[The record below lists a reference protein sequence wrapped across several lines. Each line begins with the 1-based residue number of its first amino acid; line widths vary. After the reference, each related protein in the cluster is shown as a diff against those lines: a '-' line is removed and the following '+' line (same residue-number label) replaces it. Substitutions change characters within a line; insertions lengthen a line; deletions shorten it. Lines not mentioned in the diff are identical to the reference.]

1 MTTMRTSVRTGWR
14 LLLAAVAAWGMAW
27 TAAAGGAAEA
37 SAGAGVLGAAG
48 RKDGDA
54 LSPCVSPEA
63 ARLAALRQGKL
74 LFLQMGAEWCG
85 PCLGLREYLKSL
97 GTAFSGDYVFCYL
110 DTDKDACGFDDGTFS
125 GIPAWAVID
134 PRRFNPAERW
144 ASGGIL
150 HEQAGYSVSSVS
162 TWLDHG
168 RAQWK
173 TLGAAPAALVASAP
187 ATLALPKALSAF
199 LRFPDGTECDVS
211 GAVSWSL
218 ASGTAATLSG
228 NTLIPAGSSGEVAVR
243 CEGTF
248 WNRAFDAGATVRVI
262 GGATLAG
269 IEIQGPAVFDLYDES
284 AVQYTAVA
292 VLSDGSRAE
301 VDAEWS
307 ADTPGKAN
315 YLQCSEDG
323 RLSFSRNTYTVQ
335 HSVTVTV
342 HAASAGIAASRD
354 ILVHGPG
361 YVRPVGT
368 VFSQNA
374 LWPGAEVELVPQKVQ
389 WWRHGVLEPPTDDF
403 TDVEFRWEMYCPGS
417 GSRSGDGP
425 TVTVPADAESTN
437 SYAYVYLNS
446 RPARERYYN
455 TQYDYM
461 YMDFQS
467 SPAPLLAV
475 DFDAGGGTVS
485 VPRILRATGTSL
497 GALPEA
503 TRPGHLFDGW
513 FRRPDGAKVTAST
526 TVSNAFACTAKWLQV
541 VSVDLLGPSAAAEP
555 SKFALSVALDD
566 GTARTVTNG
575 VAWALVSGDAA
586 SIAADGTL
594 TPLPGKTGDV
604 QICAT
609 AVVAG
614 GEYRLCKTVRILSPS
629 DVRSLRVEGPD
640 LIDLYDVPGGLYRA
654 YVTTASGEYE
664 VAPAWTAEG
673 IGASYMQ
680 ISPLGE
686 LSFSYNTYTVYQCAT
701 ALVTAACCGLTN
713 TVSTLLYGPGY
724 VTPVSFTLSQ
734 NALWPGAEMEL
745 VPQKVQWWRH
755 GVLEPPTDDF
765 TDVEFSSWE
774 VYCPGYGWH
783 AGNGTTITVP
793 ADAVFTNGTTS
804 VYLYTQPARER
815 YYRYSSGSQ
824 SLHFLDA
831 APARWVTVSFD
842 ANGGETACTSV
853 RYLPGQPYR
862 FLPALSR
869 KGYSGSWYTEASGGS
884 PVTASSNAPAANA
897 TLHARWT
904 ANYYWITFDA
914 NGGEG
919 SMSDQRFYYDTPAT
933 LRKNTFTMEGDSF
946 AGWALSPDGEAV
958 FADGAQI
965 LNLRDDYDEIT
976 LYAVWPKTTYVDIA
990 FDPNGGAVG
999 EKRRRTALGRPIR
1012 TLPLPVRPGHAFAG
1026 WYTAPEGGAHV
1037 RRGMAVP
1044 GPATLWAHWA
1054 EGEVPSFTDLS
1065 TTNAAAA
1072 IEAAVAADKLLFV
1085 LHGAD
1090 WCGYCAIV
1098 KRWLAARWA
1107 EVGQDFVVYYCN
1119 GDYDD
1124 TIYGSY
1130 PQYGVFDPSAFAGNW
1145 QSGCH
1150 AYVTGGSDSLVE
1162 NLVTDAL
1169 RAAGRLGEWGSV
1181 LAPVSDGATAAEVEA
1196 AIVAAGFADPGVAR
1210 AVGGRA
1216 ATFNALVDWASSVKD
1231 ASGAAPAGASAV
1243 IADSHAAAAFLL
1255 GAERLFAD
1263 APSIAFESLAVPRG
1277 GALAVI
1283 LAVRDSAGVV
1293 PVSAGKVGSL
1303 LESADS
1309 PAAWTDAPSVES
1321 SSTDAEGRLH
1331 LSLAPAN
1338 PASATRGFLRLRK

>member
-1 MTTMRTSVRTGWR
+1 MRTGWR

-27 TAAAGGAAEA
+27 TAAAGGAAG
-37 SAGAGVLGAAG
+37 AGAGVLGAAG

-97 GTAFSGDYVFCYL
+97 GTAFSDDYVFCYL

-162 TWLDHG
+162 TWLDYG
-168 RAQWK
+168 RTQWK
-173 TLGAAPAALVASAP
+173 TLGAAPAALVAVAP
-187 ATLALPKALSAF
+187 ATLALPKALSAS

-228 NTLIPAGSSGEVAVR
+228 NTLIPAGSSGDVAVR

-248 WNRAFDAGATVRVI
+248 WNRSFDAGATVRVI

-307 ADTPGKAN
+307 A
-315 YLQCSEDG
+315 
-323 RLSFSRNTYTVQ
+323 
-335 HSVTVTV
+335 
-342 HAASAGIAASRD
+342 
-354 ILVHGPG
+354 
-361 YVRPVGT
+361 
-368 VFSQNA
+368 
-374 LWPGAEVELVPQKVQ
+374 
-389 WWRHGVLEPPTDDF
+389 
-403 TDVEFRWEMYCPGS
+403 
-417 GSRSGDGP
+417 
-425 TVTVPADAESTN
+425 
-437 SYAYVYLNS
+437 
-446 RPARERYYN
+446 
-455 TQYDYM
+455 
-461 YMDFQS
+461 
-467 SPAPLLAV
+467 
-475 DFDAGGGTVS
+475 
-485 VPRILRATGTSL
+485 
-497 GALPEA
+497 
-503 TRPGHLFDGW
+503 
-513 FRRPDGAKVTAST
+513 
-526 TVSNAFACTAKWLQV
+526 
-541 VSVDLLGPSAAAEP
+541 
-555 SKFALSVALDD
+555 
-566 GTARTVTNG
+566 
-575 VAWALVSGDAA
+575 
-586 SIAADGTL
+586 
-594 TPLPGKTGDV
+594 
-604 QICAT
+604 
-609 AVVAG
+609 
-614 GEYRLCKTVRILSPS
+614 
-629 DVRSLRVEGPD
+629 
-640 LIDLYDVPGGLYRA
+640 
-654 YVTTASGEYE
+654 
-664 VAPAWTAEG
+664 EG

-680 ISPLGE
+680 ISPLGK
-686 LSFSYNTYTVYQCAT
+686 LSFSRNTYTVHQCAT
-701 ALVTAACCGLTN
+701 ALVTAVYCGLTS

-734 NALWPGAEMEL
+734 NALWPGAEAEL

-765 TDVEFSSWE
+765 TDVEFSWE

-793 ADAVFTNGTTS
+793 TNAVFTNGTAS
-804 VYLYTQPARER
+804 VYLWTQPARDR
-815 YYRYSSGSQ
+815 YYCIDYDYE

-842 ANGGETACTSV
+842 ANGGETACASA

-869 KGYSGSWYTEASGGS
+869 KGYSGSWYTEASGGT

-904 ANYYWITFDA
+904 ANHYWITFDA

-933 LRKNTFTMEGDSF
+933 LRKNTFTMDGDSF

-958 FADGAQI
+958 FADGAEI

-999 EKRRRTALGRPIR
+999 EKRRRSALGRPIR

-1054 EGEVPSFTDLS
+1054 EGEAPSFTDLS

-1090 WCGYCAIV
+1090 WCSYCAIV

-1130 PQYGVFDPSAFAGNW
+1130 PQYGVFDPAAFAGNW
-1145 QSGCH
+1145 QNGCH

-1169 RAAGRLGEWGSV
+1169 RAAGRLGEWGSA

-1196 AIVAAGFADPGVAR
+1196 AIAAAGFADPGVAR

-1255 GAERLFAD
+1255 GAERLFAG
-1263 APSIAFESLAVPRG
+1263 APSIAFESLTLPRG
-1277 GALAVI
+1277 GAMAVI

-1293 PVSAGKVGSL
+1293 PVSAGKVGGL

-1309 PAAWTDAPSVES
+1309 PAAWTAAPAVES